1 LLVGH
6 THEDIDAIFALI
18 WKKLFPKCIYD
29 PYEFRDLIL
38 DALRKKGDV
47 YVKDIFAVPGGSAVC
62 IFNFFINYLIVV
74 MITDYKKY
82 LSKHM
87 DSNYSRMFKKEWTSL
102 QVTFEAVDP
111 SPRYPLG
118 VKMTYR
124 AYSQVVSLRIYIT
137 ALI

>member
-62 IFNFFINYLIVV
+62 IFNFFYKLSNCGNDYRLQKVSQQAHGLKLFEDV
-74 MITDYKKY
+74 QEGVDITSSD
-82 LSKHM
+82 L
-87 DSNYSRMFKKEWTSL
+87 
-102 QVTFEAVDP
+102 
-111 SPRYPLG
+111 
-118 VKMTYR
+118 
-124 AYSQVVSLRIYIT
+124 
-137 ALI
+137 